1 MNSLF
6 VAGPEDTS
14 PVERLVVSFA
24 AGYNPST
31 KELIEL
37 CGALHLA
44 MLRENDREGYTELDY
59 MPINFEIMQD
69 SLVSA
74 SRRLAWANGEQV

>member
-14 PVERLVVSFA
+14 PVERLIVSFS
-24 AGYNPST
+24 AGYNPSAN
-31 KELIEL
+31 ELIDL
-37 CGALHLA
+37 CGALHSA
-44 MLRENDREGYTELDY
+44 MVRDHDAAGWSELDY
-59 MPINFEIMQD
+59 MTINFEIMQD